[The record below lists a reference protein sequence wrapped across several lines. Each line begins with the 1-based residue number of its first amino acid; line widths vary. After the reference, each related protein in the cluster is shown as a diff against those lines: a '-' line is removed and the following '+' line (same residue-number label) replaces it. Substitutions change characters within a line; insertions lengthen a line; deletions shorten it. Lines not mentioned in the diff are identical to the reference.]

1 MIQQVQCSPYVFT
14 DRKYAELG
22 QGNPE
27 TGGTLTCLEIYGFV
41 HTSYMMFLWNHNNI
55 LTMSKNTSSADIK
68 EQLDGL
74 HIKLKSTGEVIEEL
88 FKRQISLEL
97 TKKNIFCNMS
107 NRFSSIHNTWFLFT
121 LLAIVAIAL
130 AAAKWTIV
138 NAQNETS
145 IPLSTPELIQASIQS
160 WMAVALGVASLI
172 GVALKFIET
181 YAKNHTNDTRFI
193 KLAEVLRKTKDSIEE
208 SDKAIKDNA
217 DLYQLI
223 VNNIANI
230 PEVKAWF
237 EKPENKALI
246 EKANKNAD
254 EMAESMKQ
262 YYQVSSRKAG
272 DNSRDYIVRMLAET
286 EKELVPG

>member
-1 MIQQVQCSPYVFT
+1 
-14 DRKYAELG
+14 
-22 QGNPE
+22 
-27 TGGTLTCLEIYGFV
+27 
-41 HTSYMMFLWNHNNI
+41 
-55 LTMSKNTSSADIK
+55 
-68 EQLDGL
+68 
-74 HIKLKSTGEVIEEL
+74 
-88 FKRQISLEL
+88 
-97 TKKNIFCNMS
+97 
-107 NRFSSIHNTWFLFT
+107 
-121 LLAIVAIAL
+121 
-130 AAAKWTIV
+130 
-138 NAQNETS
+138 
-145 IPLSTPELIQASIQS
+145 
-160 WMAVALGVASLI
+160 MAVALGVASLI

-254 EMAESMKQ
+254 EMAETMKQ
-262 YYQVSSRKAG
+262 YYQVSSGKAG

-286 EKELVPG
+286 EKKLVPG